1 MENKERMMVVEACI
15 DKTEELLKRVEAA
28 VRYVENT
35 DIAEI
40 MENVVDMQREQGL
53 VRGTFVTTSYKICMV
68 LDKPVG
74 VVRVNTAGTIEI
86 EGSGG
91 VRYIIR
97 CDSCKQ
103 RLQEIKNYL
112 DGVFS

>member
-1 MENKERMMVVEACI
+1 MIVVEACI

-40 MENVVDMQREQGL
+40 MENAVDMQREQGL
-53 VRGTFVTTSYKICMV
+53 VRGTFVTTNYEICMV

-74 VVRVNTAGTIEI
+74 VIRVNTAGTIEI
-86 EGSGG
+86 EGSG

-103 RLQEIKNYL
+103 KLQEIKSYL
-112 DGVFS
+112 NGVFS